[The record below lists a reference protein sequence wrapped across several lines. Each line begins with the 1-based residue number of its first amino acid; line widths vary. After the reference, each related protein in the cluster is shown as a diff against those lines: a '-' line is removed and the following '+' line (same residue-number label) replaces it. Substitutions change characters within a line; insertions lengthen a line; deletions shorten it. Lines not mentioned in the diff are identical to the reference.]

1 MKLELWLR
9 TTLLLAFLTAI
20 FVGIGYILAGIW
32 GAVFALFIAFI
43 LDFVS
48 FWYSD
53 KIVLSMYGAKPC
65 EDSEVNAMV
74 EKLAL
79 KAGIPKPRVYVCEL
93 EIPNAFATGRSPK
106 HAAVC
111 VTRGL
116 LRLLNKEEIEGV
128 LSHEIA
134 HIKNRD
140 VLISTIAA
148 VIAGAISFLAQF
160 GWYTL
165 YGDENERSLLLIP
178 LLIFA
183 PLAAFLVQLAIS
195 RGREFLADYTG
206 ALISGKPLALANALR
221 KISSFAHDALE
232 KERINPGTAHMFIV
246 NPLSSSVFENLFST
260 HPPVEERI
268 KRLENLARKE
278 KT

>member
-9 TTLLLAFLTAI
+9 TALLLAFLTVI

-106 HAAVC
+106 HAAIC
-111 VTRGL
+111 VTQGL

-160 GWYTL
+160 GWYAL

-206 ALISGKPLALANALR
+206 ALISGKPLALASALR
-221 KISSFAHDALE
+221 KISSFAHTSE
-232 KERINPGTAHMFIV
+232 MERVNPGTAHMFIV
-246 NPLSSSVFENLFST
+246 NPFSTSSFENLFSK

-268 KRLENLARKE
+268 RRLEELSRKN
-278 KT
+278 